1 MSPSQWNLVHSH
13 HQSILWG
20 GGEPGRQTAS
30 ARWSCSSTWGRPN
43 LFKTI
48 GWYCLGDWTCDFFNT
63 MWRYFVAP
71 CKVLKQMG
79 GRYSVHNL
87 WAGLQD
93 AVGIKLDWNV
103 TGGSQNITFSSQQT
117 FNLKS
122 PFLEYFISLLDK
134 TFDSLFWIFSQRP
147 DIYYSYSLT

>member
-1 MSPSQWNLVHSH
+1 
-13 HQSILWG
+13 
-20 GGEPGRQTAS
+20 
-30 ARWSCSSTWGRPN
+30 
-43 LFKTI
+43 
-48 GWYCLGDWTCDFFNT
+48 
-63 MWRYFVAP
+63 
-71 CKVLKQMG
+71 MG

-93 AVGIKLDWNV
+93 AVDIKLDWNV

-147 DIYYSYSLT
+147 DLYYSYSLT